1 MLISKKTRK
10 LLRKISKVDFLS
22 AKDVKNDFDDSIE
35 DLLSHKFID
44 AEVAMYLDTGG
55 VKYSKYWITESG
67 KAYLDYVCNDNFR
80 FWVPVG
86 LSVLALAISIFSC
99 FI

>member
-1 MLISKKTRK
+1 MLISKKTKK
-10 LLRKISKVDFLS
+10 LLRKISKVDSLS
-22 AKDVKNDFDDSIE
+22 AKDVPNNLNDSIE
-35 DLLSHKFID
+35 DLLSHNFID

-67 KAYLDYVCNDNFR
+67 QAYLDYVCVDNTR
-80 FWVPVG
+80 FWVPVVI
-86 LSVLALAISIFSC
+86 SVLALGVSIFSC